1 VGKLVDNER
10 QRLLHEYLE
19 QHQKTLSLKILNI
32 AFIYLFLSISW
43 NLIFDWFG
51 LEYSRADVIF
61 LIGSFIWLLII
72 MIYDRF
78 RSIPTGA
85 MPHIILLY
93 VIGVVC
99 SLYFGSG
106 YYEAWAFFLLIPLLT
121 GLYGK
126 RRIMLGYISIG
137 LAAMVYLS
145 LYYPLNYQNIDL
157 IDVSNRVLLYVIIA
171 TFSFILVNQLLK
183 LFNNQVNIIVESS
196 DTTIEQVVKSF
207 ILSVEAKDTYTF
219 GHSERVSL
227 YAVELAK
234 LLPEFVNKQRLK
246 SLGLAGL
253 LHDIGKINIPESV
266 LTKSTELTLEEYELI
281 KTHPVAGGKMV
292 DKIPSLG
299 TLKNGVLYHHERWD
313 GKGYPAGISEEEIPL
328 EARILNIADAFD
340 AMTSN
345 RAYRDALS
353 FNEAYERL
361 YQGSGTQFD
370 PNLIELIGK
379 VQIAWK
385 KIYNTY
391 NDEIMEIER
400 LTDLL

>member
-1 VGKLVDNER
+1 
-10 QRLLHEYLE
+10 
-19 QHQKTLSLKILNI
+19 
-32 AFIYLFLSISW
+32 
-43 NLIFDWFG
+43 
-51 LEYSRADVIF
+51 
-61 LIGSFIWLLII
+61 
-72 MIYDRF
+72 
-78 RSIPTGA
+78 
-85 MPHIILLY
+85 
-93 VIGVVC
+93 
-99 SLYFGSG
+99 
-106 YYEAWAFFLLIPLLT
+106 
-121 GLYGK
+121 
-126 RRIMLGYISIG
+126 
-137 LAAMVYLS
+137 
-145 LYYPLNYQNIDL
+145 
-157 IDVSNRVLLYVIIA
+157 VIIA